1 VTLTNEHLSTPS
13 SDEQNTWKLG
23 FTLNGRPVEHEVH
36 AFDTLLEILREDLRL
51 TGSKGA
57 CLEGECGSCTVLVD
71 GTPMNA
77 CLILGPQV
85 QGKEVVTVEG
95 LASGETLDKVQDAFL
110 KCGAVQC
117 GYCTPGLLIQA
128 KAFLAENPNPTR
140 EQVREGLEG
149 NICRCTGYMKILDA
163 VLMAAQEMA
172 PAPACCKANAEP
184 GSQALFTKEGGLA

>member
-1 VTLTNEHLSTPS
+1 MTLTNDNLTTQS
-13 SDEQNTWKLG
+13 SDEANTWKLS
-23 FTLNGRPVEHEVH
+23 FNLNGKPVEHDVH

-85 QGKEVVTVEG
+85 QGKDVVSVEG
-95 LASGETLDKVQDAFL
+95 LAQEGTLDAVQSAFL

-117 GYCTPGLLIQA
+117 GYCTPGLLISA
-128 KAFLAENPNPTR
+128 KAFLETNPNPTR
-140 EQVREGLEG
+140 EEVREGLEG

-163 VLMAAQEMA
+163 VVEAAKGMA
-172 PAPACCKANAEP
+172 PMPACVKENGEAGTE
-184 GSQALFTKEGGLA
+184 ALFTKEGGLV

>member
-1 VTLTNEHLSTPS
+1 
-13 SDEQNTWKLG
+13 
-23 FTLNGRPVEHEVH
+23 
-36 AFDTLLEILREDLRL
+36 LLEALREDCRL

-57 CLEGECGSCTVLVD
+57 CHEGECGSCTVLVD
-71 GTPMNA
+71 GVPMNS
-77 CLILGPQV
+77 CLIVGPQV
-85 QGKEVVTVEG
+85 QGKNVVTVEG

-163 VLMAAQEMA
+163 VVEAAKGMA
-172 PAPACCKANAEP
+172 PMPASVKEGACGSDNADAGTE
-184 GSQALFTKEGGLA
+184 ALFTKEGGLA